1 MRLLVKKSL
10 FSNEAIVDQKIRT
23 ISEFDKSLKISNITV
38 SQSQQY
44 QSINLYKIRQSTF
57 ISGADTSCTS
67 FTIQR
72 PFDNVCIRHKTVING
87 RPLRF
92 ICQLLAFSP
101 GYILNDYC
109 QRLHLQNIYAL
120 PLFIYPLF
128 FSLLLKDP

>member
-87 RPLRF
+87 RPWKFGLQYWHYVKSPDVFGPDFQIRF
-92 ICQLLAFSP
+92 SVSP
-101 GYILNDYC
+101 VVK
-109 QRLHLQNIYAL
+109 L
-120 PLFIYPLF
+120 PW
-128 FSLLLKDP
+128 